1 MSSAYPRARSLLPT
15 EHDAGQGG
23 DSSRGGSTA
32 AAAWTTTIPPLAFEG
47 RNGPPLAPPPLRTGV
62 ATDGRACGG
71 SGSVANGG
79 HSLAYTYSP
88 LDYSSGWQQT
98 PTGLIDV
105 GCDPSGSI
113 GGGGGAAVGGITAVS
128 SSVGGGGGV
137 GGKQSK
143 TYRLAV
149 KRTMV
154 SIALSCCFGL
164 ATMAFRGRQSGLE
177 FFAGYLVEQSLS

>member
-15 EHDAGQGG
+15 EHDAGKSG
-23 DSSRGGSTA
+23 DGSKGSK
-32 AAAWTTTIPPLAFEG
+32 AAAWTKTMPPGFG
-47 RNGPPLAPPPLRTGV
+47 GGISPLPVPPPPRTGA
-62 ATDGRACGG
+62 ATDGGTGRGPG
-71 SGSVANGG
+71 VVANSG

-98 PTGLIDV
+98 PAVLNDV
-105 GCDPSGSI
+105 GGDISG
-113 GGGGGAAVGGITAVS
+113 
-128 SSVGGGGGV
+128 SVGGDGGVGGVPSSSTGGGDVV

-143 TYRLAV
+143 IYRLAV
-149 KRTMV
+149 KRTML

-164 ATMAFRGRQSGLE
+164 ATMVFRGKQSGLE